1 MGDIHTWYAELL
13 NIAAIGILVTLMVSL
28 NIYLT
33 MQCIR
38 DMSFAR
44 TKPVLSGKTTQIDKN
59 RKHHGN

>member
-1 MGDIHTWYAELL
+1 MGDIHTWYVELL
-13 NIAAIGILVTLMVSL
+13 NIAAIGILVALIVSL

-33 MQCIR
+33 MQSIR

-44 TKPVLSGKTTQIDKN
+44 TKPILSGSTAQIDTN